1 MHYLRCMDWQQWTA
15 LLIVGV
21 TACIFAWSMR
31 RRRKFSFKHD
41 TKCGCSSAGDLNA
54 KQTIRFRAKKGAR
67 PQIIV
72 KNS

>member
-1 MHYLRCMDWQQWTA
+1 MDWQQWTA

-21 TACIFAWSMR
+21 TACIFALR
-31 RRRKFSFKHD
+31 LARPRKFTWKRE

-54 KQTIRFRAKKGAR
+54 KQTLRFSARKGAR

-72 KNS
+72 KNT